1 MTFRDERLNTATGK
15 TARSH
20 PLVSPDGDTFC
31 TTQGLPVR
39 PSSGQN
45 RAVPAPQPSSLF
57 PFSLPRH
64 LQIISGVFARPVVR
78 PAGSDASFGAA
89 LDMTVLLR

>member
-31 TTQGLPVR
+31 TTQCLPVR

-45 RAVPAPQPSSLF
+45 RAVPGPQPSALF

-64 LQIISGVFARPVVR
+64 LQIISAVLARPVVR
-78 PAGSDASFGAA
+78 SAGSDASFGAA
-89 LDMTVLLR
+89 LDMTALLR

>member
-1 MTFRDERLNTATGK
+1 
-15 TARSH
+15 
-20 PLVSPDGDTFC
+20 
-31 TTQGLPVR
+31 
-39 PSSGQN
+39 
-45 RAVPAPQPSSLF
+45 VPAPQPSSLF